1 MGKIKLNAL
10 LESAS
15 GKVGSNLVLRKRG
28 KRIILA
34 TNGERTKEL
43 SEKQKAVRER
53 FTAAADYAKK
63 ALRNPETKAAYEDLA
78 KDQEFMTA
86 FTAAVTDYLRPPQI
100 KAITLAG
107 YTGQPGSFIQVRPLD
122 DFKVIGVAVKIT
134 APDGTVVESGN
145 AVMDAELGEFK
156 YTATQAIASLP
167 GTKITVTVTGRPG
180 NETIEERTL

>member
-28 KRIILA
+28 KRTILA
-34 TNGERTKEL
+34 TNGERTKEM
-43 SEKQKAVRER
+43 SAKQRDVRER
-53 FTAAADYAKK
+53 FTAAAAYAKS

-86 FTAAVTDYLRPPQI
+86 FTVAVKDYLRPPKI
-100 KAITLAG
+100 PAINLDG

-122 DFKVIGVAVKIT
+122 DFKVVGVAVKIT
-134 APDGTVVESGN
+134 APDGTVVESGS
-145 AVMDAELGEFK
+145 AVMDADLGEFK
-156 YTATQAIASLP
+156 YTATQANASLP
-167 GTKITVTVTGRPG
+167 GTKITVTATDRPG
-180 NETIEERTL
+180 HGTIEERTL